1 MIVKMASFENKS
13 IKTFNKSMNYM
24 QLIEVVFSF
33 YVPDKYKR
41 HILVLDL
48 REKNAI
54 YIKYIH
60 NLYKKNM
67 DEKQALYI
75 LKHS

>member
-1 MIVKMASFENKS
+1 MNVKIASFENKS

-33 YVPDKYKR
+33 FVPDKYKR

-48 REKNAI
+48 REKMSYI
-54 YIKYIH
+54 YT
-60 NLYKKNM
+60 
-67 DEKQALYI
+67 
-75 LKHS
+75 